1 MKHKKKLF
9 ALLTAALL
17 VFSMA
22 GCGAQTSSSPS
33 SSATTSSSTVS
44 TVETLPEEEPAAT
57 GISAPEALALA
68 TGEQAPLAA
77 ALTPEGASGEPLQY
91 ASSDEAVATVDG
103 AGTVTGVGAGEC
115 TIRTSAGDLV
125 AETRVTVTVAV
136 TGLRLSAASRSLRPG
151 QSAAVSVYTNP
162 IEAPAPES
170 GALGCKSSNEAV
182 ATAAVTGDEQIT
194 ITAIGEGS
202 AEITVTY
209 REFSTVCKVTVT
221 TQPAQTAQSAQTG
234 SGTAQGGST
243 GSSGSGSSGGSTP
256 APETPAPTPAPTPT
270 PEPPAV
276 DGDCPID
283 SAPLRA
289 DGSCPMESLHWMYQE
304 PTYGYLFSDALVA
317 AWQQVWLNDAGGSLN
332 VIIPGGGMRDP
343 SHSYTCDQCGGD
355 IVIVARGPVLGCEDG
370 CW

>member
-44 TVETLPEEEPAAT
+44 AVETLPEEEPAAT

-91 ASSDEAVATVDG
+91 TSSDEAVATVDG

-234 SGTAQGGST
+234 SGAAQGGST

-256 APETPAPTPAPTPT
+256 APTPT
-270 PEPPAV
+270 PEPPAA

-343 SHSYTCDQCGGD
+343 SHSYTCD
-355 IVIVARGPVLGCEDG
+355 
-370 CW
+370 